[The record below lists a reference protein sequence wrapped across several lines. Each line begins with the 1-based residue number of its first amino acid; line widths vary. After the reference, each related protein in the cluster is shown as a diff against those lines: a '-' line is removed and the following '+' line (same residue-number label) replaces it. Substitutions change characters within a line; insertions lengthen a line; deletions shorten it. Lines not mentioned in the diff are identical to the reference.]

1 MRTTHALTLSALLV
15 ATAAWQREA
24 GAGIAS
30 GGRALAEPVAISI
43 TVGGKEYKVSGEGKC
58 HHAPMAS
65 YYDMRAKMWSVE
77 YSAEGKS
84 GLTNLHL
91 TAWRPLAGGADQMS
105 LSLQV
110 GSADHRIDTVKKS
123 QNVGSGTLTLKPKGQ
138 GGTFEIN
145 GKDEKGATI
154 KGTVECTTFSSPEA
168 VAG

>member
-1 MRTTHALTLSALLV
+1 MRTTYSLALGALLL
-15 ATAAWQREA
+15 AFEA
-24 GAGIAS
+24 GS
-30 GGRALAEPVAISI
+30 EPV
-43 TVGGKEYKVSGEGKC
+43 TVSLTVAGKEYKAKGDGKC
-58 HHAPMAS
+58 HYAPVAS

-77 YSAEGKS
+77 YNTEGKE
-84 GLTNLHL
+84 GLTSLHL

-105 LSLQV
+105 LSVQV

-123 QNVGSGTLTLKPKGQ
+123 ENVGSGTLKLTPKGQ

-154 KGTVECTTFSSPEA
+154 KGTIECTTFSSPPA